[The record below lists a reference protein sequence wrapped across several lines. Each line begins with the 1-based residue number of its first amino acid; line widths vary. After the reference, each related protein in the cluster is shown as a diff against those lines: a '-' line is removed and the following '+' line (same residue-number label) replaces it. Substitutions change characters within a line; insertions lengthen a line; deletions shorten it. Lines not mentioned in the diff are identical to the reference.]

1 MQKEIEGKE
10 WRGGEEGRDRASRVD
25 KASMVDKASKKRGEE
40 GNTDHMGPER
50 YENTWG

>member
-10 WRGGEEGRDRASRVD
+10 WRGGEEGRDKASR
-25 KASMVDKASKKRGEE
+25 VDKASKKRGEE